1 MTKKR
6 VKRENNG
13 MKRCLFVD
21 ADTVIIGL
29 LQEEQKSYVDIDCA
43 LEFCSYVRER
53 TQDAVQSGEL
63 FNVITDVNPE
73 SINRLVLCIPSL
85 LGVENER
92 VYLKGKHSE
101 LPSLK
106 EANPYLLRLI
116 HDFITKKGE

>member
-1 MTKKR
+1 
-6 VKRENNG
+6 

-29 LQEEQKSYVDIDCA
+29 LQEEQRSYVDIDRA

-53 TQDAVQSGEL
+53 VRNAVQSGEI
-63 FNVITDVNPE
+63 FSIITDVKPE
-73 SINRLVLCIPSL
+73 SINRLVLCAPNL
-85 LGVENER
+85 LGLENER

-101 LPSLK
+101 LPSLE

-116 HDFITKKGE
+116 HDFATKKEG

>member
-1 MTKKR
+1 
-6 VKRENNG
+6 

-73 SINRLVLCIPSL
+73 SINRLVLCIPNL

-92 VYLKGKHSE
+92 VYLKGKHSK